1 MEIPR
6 LLEAFIHHLRSEQVS
21 ESTVRVYASHVSMYL
36 QNLAIHDND
45 PAAATRDSIG
55 RYLQWTRAR
64 GRSSATIALQQTA
77 IKRFHGFFASQAPTM
92 GPNPLERRFRLR
104 PGRKLPRWLSEDGI
118 RTLIESVA
126 GADAL
131 DVRDRALIELL
142 YSTGL
147 RSAEIL
153 GLTLAGV
160 SQRARTLRIT
170 GKGSVDAIVPFGE
183 HAHEW
188 LARYLQLARPQL
200 LGRESHDRLWVNC
213 FGGPLRYAGLHR
225 MVRER
230 GKAAGLDRVTPHMLR
245 HSFATHLMERGASL
259 RVIQEAMRHASIR
272 STQIYTHIDTARL
285 ADEIRRYHPRG

>member
-21 ESTVRVYASHVSMYL
+21 EATVRVYASHVSMYL

-45 PAAATRDSIG
+45 PANATRDSIG
-55 RYLQWTRAR
+55 RYLQFTRSR
-64 GRSSATIALQQTA
+64 GKSSATIALQQTA
-77 IKRFHGFFASQAPTM
+77 IKRFHAFFASQVPTA

-104 PGRKLPRWLSEDGI
+104 TGRKLPRWLTEDGI
-118 RTLIESVA
+118 RALIESVT
-126 GADAL
+126 GPGPL
-131 DVRDRALIELL
+131 DIRDRALLELL

-160 SQRARTLRIT
+160 SERGRTLRVT
-170 GKGSVDAIVPFGE
+170 GKGSIDAIVPYGE
-183 HAHEW
+183 HAHTW
-188 LARYLQLARPQL
+188 LVRYLEVARPQIIA
-200 LGRESHDRLWVNC
+200 RESHDRLWINC

-230 GKAAGLDRVTPHMLR
+230 GKAAGLARVTPHMLR
-245 HSFATHLMERGASL
+245 HSFATHFMERGASL